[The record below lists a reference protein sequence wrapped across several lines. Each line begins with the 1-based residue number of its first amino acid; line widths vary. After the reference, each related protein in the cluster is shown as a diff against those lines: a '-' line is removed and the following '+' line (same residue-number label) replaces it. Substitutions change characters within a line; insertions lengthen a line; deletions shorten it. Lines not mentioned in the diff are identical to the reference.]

1 MDTLLISLALVPVLG
16 ILGQWIAWRTRLP
29 SIIVLLF
36 LGFLAGPI
44 LSILDT
50 DLVFGDIL
58 YPLVSLLVSVIVFEG
73 GLNLRI
79 RDLKNIGVS
88 LFRLV
93 LIAPLITI
101 TLMYL
106 ATHYILGVSS
116 ELSIMFSALMVI
128 TGPTVIIPLL
138 RHIKVSPKIS
148 SLIRWEGILIAPIG
162 TFLIVLV
169 YQSVFISTEHL
180 LKTTFLI
187 LIKTMAIS
195 TFIGLLGA
203 YIIILFF
210 KRNWVPDFLQELVTL
225 VMVFTSF
232 IMSNF
237 VQQDSGILTVV
248 LMGIMLANQQQISL
262 QHVKVFKENLR
273 ILSIST
279 LFIVLSSRLVFDDL
293 LSLLDVKHFL
303 YLLSLIFIVRPFATF
318 VSLIRTQ
325 LGFKERLLMAWIA
338 PRGIVTASIASLFAL
353 RLVNLGVPQAEILV
367 PLTFL
372 VLIFTVVVYG
382 FSLNPFIRMIKLE
395 GNEKVGVLVV
405 GANKISVAIA
415 RLLNKIENIDVTVV
429 DSNRKRVQYSRIDGV
444 KALHTSIFSPRVLED
459 IQLGAYQYLI
469 SLTENDE
476 INALSCIQ
484 YSEIIGA
491 ANVFRFP
498 PSAINASQ
506 PEGLK
511 MVELG
516 HNITQHDFQFFLA
529 SFENNDSFKSITI
542 IKDMSLDEFT
552 SQYGANLVPVIG
564 ISSSNQIK
572 KAKNTDEFMK
582 DDSWIV
588 FDTKKVLLQQDNLDE

>member
-1 MDTLLISLALVPVLG
+1 MDPLLVSLALVPVLG

-79 RDLKNIGVS
+79 RDLKNIGAS

-101 TLMYL
+101 SLMFL
-106 ATHYILGVSS
+106 ATHFILGVSF
-116 ELSIMFSALMVI
+116 ELSLMFSALMVI

-169 YQSVFISTEHL
+169 YQSVFISTDHV
-180 LKTTFLI
+180 LKITLLI
-187 LIKTMAIS
+187 LIKTMAVS

-203 YIIILFF
+203 YTIILCF
-210 KRNWVPDFLQELVTL
+210 KKNWVPDFLQELITL
-225 VMVFTSF
+225 VMVFTTF
-232 IMSNF
+232 IGSNF

-248 LMGIMLANQQQISL
+248 LMGIILANQQQISL

-279 LFIVLSSRLVFDDL
+279 LFIVLSSRLIFDDL
-293 LSLLDVKHFL
+293 ISLLDVKHFL
-303 YLLSLIFIVRPFATF
+303 YLLSLIFIVRPVATF
-318 VSLIRTQ
+318 VSLLRTS

-382 FSLNPFIRMIKLE
+382 FSLNPFIKMIRLE
-395 GNEKVGVLVV
+395 DNDKVGVLV
-405 GANKISVAIA
+405 G
-415 RLLNKIENIDVTVV
+415 
-429 DSNRKRVQYSRIDGV
+429 
-444 KALHTSIFSPRVLED
+444 
-459 IQLGAYQYLI
+459 
-469 SLTENDE
+469 
-476 INALSCIQ
+476 
-484 YSEIIGA
+484 
-491 ANVFRFP
+491 
-498 PSAINASQ
+498 
-506 PEGLK
+506 
-511 MVELG
+511 
-516 HNITQHDFQFFLA
+516 
-529 SFENNDSFKSITI
+529 
-542 IKDMSLDEFT
+542 
-552 SQYGANLVPVIG
+552 
-564 ISSSNQIK
+564 
-572 KAKNTDEFMK
+572 
-582 DDSWIV
+582 
-588 FDTKKVLLQQDNLDE
+588 